1 MSEEATVSSSSGPAP
16 GRLILT
22 TLAFLFSFLSLAWLL
37 LPAAPT
43 RAASSAGTGTI
54 RGHLVNGTHNK
65 APVAGQ
71 SVTLQMAQDGSA
83 RDLTTLKTD
92 SQGAFLFTG
101 LATSSTL
108 KYAVYTRYQGAQY
121 VSDLVD
127 LSKQTVQQIELTVYD
142 ATSNSANLAVVQ
154 ATILVHEPDASKGTF
169 TVSEIY
175 FFQNVGQTTYVGSLN
190 ASQGRPNALLFSLPQ
205 GARNVTL
212 AQGFNGVE
220 AVQVA
225 GGFASDAAVPPG
237 ETQFSFSFEVPY
249 QSSSYDFAYTFFYP
263 TVQLSVLT
271 PPALQASSG
280 ALPSKGLMTANSHPY
295 LLLQNQNF
303 RSGDQVHIKM
313 QGLPLGS
320 GQSQNSGLLL
330 VPTWVW
336 LIGGVLVMLVIIV
349 LSSLF
354 YNLFQRRREARRQ
367 GRQHA
372 QKRSSSTRPEAAA
385 PHARSK
391 NEAESSEQERLLH
404 QLLELDK
411 AFEAGQLKKAEYT
424 EERARIKERLRV
436 LMSLEQEK
444 ERRSGAK
451 ERQAV
456 ESSRSSS
463 HAKRRPEKS

>member
-1 MSEEATVSSSSGPAP
+1 MPEEAMEPSGGP
-16 GRLILT
+16 GRGRP
-22 TLAFLFSFLSLAWLL
+22 SLARVFVFVVLALFWLVWL
-37 LPAAPT
+37 GWPT
-43 RAASSAGTGTI
+43 ALSWAASGANTGTI
-54 RGHLVNGTHNK
+54 RGHLVNGTHNN

-83 RDLTTLKTD
+83 RDLTTVKTD
-92 SQGAFLFTG
+92 SQGAFLFSG
-101 LATSSTL
+101 LATASTV

-121 VSDLVD
+121 VSDLLD
-127 LSKQTVQQIELTVYD
+127 LSKQPGQEIELRVYD
-142 ATSNSANLAVVQ
+142 ATSSSADLAVVQ

-175 FFQNVGQTTYVGSLN
+175 FFQNVGKTTYVGSLN

-205 GARNVTL
+205 GARNVAL

-249 QSSSYDFAYTFFYP
+249 QSTSYDFAYTFFYP

-271 PPALQASSG
+271 PPALQATSG
-280 ALPSKGLMTANSHPY
+280 ALPSKGLMTANNHPY

-303 RSGDQVHIKM
+303 RGGDQVHIKL
-313 QGLPLGS
+313 QGLPLS
-320 GQSQNSGLLL
+320 ADQNESRGLLL

-336 LIGGVLVMLVIIV
+336 LVGGVLVMLAIIV

-354 YNLFQRRREARRQ
+354 YHLFQRWREKKGRD
-367 GRQHA
+367 RQHA
-372 QKRSSSTRPEAAA
+372 PKRPAAA
-385 PHARSK
+385 RA
-391 NEAESSEQERLLH
+391 EATHPSREKVAAASSEQDLLLR

-411 AFEAGQLKKAEYT
+411 AFEEGRLKKAEYT

-444 ERRSGAK
+444 GERRRTGEHQTADT
-451 ERQAV
+451 A
-456 ESSRSSS
+456 RSSS
-463 HAKRRPEKS
+463 HSKRRPEKG

>member
-1 MSEEATVSSSSGPAP
+1 MSEEATVSSGGPAG

-22 TLAFLFSFLSLAWLL
+22 VTIPLLSLLALLWLL
-37 LPAAPT
+37 IPVAPT
-43 RAASSAGTGTI
+43 QAASSASTGTI
-54 RGHLVNGTHNK
+54 RGHLVNGTHNN

-101 LATSSTL
+101 LATASTV

-127 LSKQTVQQIELTVYD
+127 LSKQAVQQIELIVYD
-142 ATSNSANLAVVQ
+142 ATSSSADLAVVQ
-154 ATILVHEPDASKGTF
+154 ATILIHEPDASKGTF

-175 FFQNVGQTTYVGSLN
+175 FFQNVGKTTYVGSLN

-205 GARNVTL
+205 GARNVAL
-212 AQGFNGVE
+212 DQGFNSVE
-220 AVQVA
+220 AIQVA

-249 QSSSYDFAYTFFYP
+249 QSTSYDFAYTFFYP

-280 ALPSKGLMTANSHPY
+280 ALSSKGLMTANSHPY

-303 RSGDQVHIKM
+303 RSGDQVHVRL
-313 QGLPLGS
+313 QGLPLS
-320 GQSQNSGLLL
+320 SSQSQHQGLFL

-336 LIGGVLVMLVIIV
+336 LVGGVLVMLAIIV
-349 LSSLF
+349 LSSLL
-354 YNLFQRRREARRQ
+354 YHLFQRWRESKPR
-367 GRQHA
+367 GHPHA
-372 QKRSSSTRPEAAA
+372 QKRPAHTHAELEATRTRDKADAG
-385 PHARSK
+385 SG
-391 NEAESSEQERLLH
+391 EQDRLLH

-411 AFEAGQLKKAEYT
+411 AFEEGRLKKTEYT

-436 LMSLEQEK
+436 LLSLEQEK
-444 ERRSGAK
+444 EHRRGAK
-451 ERQAV
+451 ERPTAG
-456 ESSRSSS
+456 SSRSSS
-463 HAKRRPEKS
+463 NAKRRSGKS

>member
-1 MSEEATVSSSSGPAP
+1 MVSSGGPAP
-16 GRLILT
+16 GRCSSAAAFSL
-22 TLAFLFSFLSLAWLL
+22 LAFFALLWLL
-37 LPAAPT
+37 SPAASA
-43 RAASSAGTGTI
+43 RAASGAGTGTI
-54 RGHLVNGTHNK
+54 RGHLVNGTHDQ

-83 RDLTTLKTD
+83 RDLTTRKTD
-92 SQGAFLFTG
+92 SQGAFVFTG
-101 LATSSTL
+101 LSTASTV

-121 VSDLVD
+121 VSDLID
-127 LSKQTVQQIELTVYD
+127 LSKQAVQQIELTVYD
-142 ATSNSANLAVVQ
+142 ASSSSANVAVVQ

-169 TVSEIY
+169 SVSEIY
-175 FFQNVGQTTYVGSLN
+175 FFQNVGKTTYVGSLN
-190 ASQGRPNALLFSLPQ
+190 AGQGRPNALLFSLPQ
-205 GARNVTL
+205 GARNVAL

-225 GGFASDAAVPPG
+225 GGFACDAAVPPG

-280 ALPSKGLMTANSHPY
+280 ALPSKGLMTANNHPY

-303 RSGDQVHIKM
+303 RNGDQVHIKL
-313 QGLPLGS
+313 QGLPLS
-320 GQSQNSGLLL
+320 NNQSQGSSLML

-336 LIGGVLVMLVIIV
+336 IVSGVLVMLVIIV
-349 LSSLF
+349 LSSLL
-354 YNLFQRRREARRQ
+354 YHLVQRWREGK
-367 GRQHA
+367 GRGRPQA
-372 QKRSSSTRPEAAA
+372 QKHTAAA
-385 PHARSK
+385 RSEPAATRSRGK
-391 NEAESSEQERLLH
+391 AAPESDEQDRLLR

-411 AFEAGQLKKAEYT
+411 AFEEGRLKKAEYT

-444 ERRSGAK
+444 ESRKGAK
-451 ERQAV
+451 EQQAV
-456 ESSRSSS
+456 ESARSS
-463 HAKRRPEKS
+463 ATGKRRSEKS